1 MGVFLVV
8 DMSLTS
14 CIDTLPEP
22 LHSTFSLQEKLGSGA
37 YALVYRAQH
46 RVSKESFAL
55 KVVQKDELEAR
66 QMIPQLRRE
75 IEFLTVL
82 SGAPHIVQ
90 LHEVV
95 DTRQHLFLRFEL
107 CGVNL
112 EDVVT
117 AQGAISTE
125 DALRWTREVSEGLCV
140 MHRLGQVHR
149 DIKPSN
155 MLLDAEGSVKI
166 CDFGWACLES
176 DRKTGACGSE
186 AYAPPEQLTSVGS
199 CHTTRGDIYSLGAS
213 LQHLLLGRIPMNAH
227 DVPRGRSEE
236 VLELLRCMMRPIPLC
251 RPSAEELLL
260 RPELASNFLEKL
272 WRRGTAMLEAFSEAT
287 PSEASTRAPSPSD
300 EQVRYATATVKTRNL
315 LEVPTDAFVQFSGLQ
330 SNLTVQPVSP
340 VIRYTHGRVR
350 SAPVVCQ

>member
-1 MGVFLVV
+1 
-8 DMSLTS
+8 
-14 CIDTLPEP
+14 
-22 LHSTFSLQEKLGSGA
+22 
-37 YALVYRAQH
+37 
-46 RVSKESFAL
+46 
-55 KVVQKDELEAR
+55 
-66 QMIPQLRRE
+66 MIPQLRRE

-176 DRKTGACGSE
+176 DRQTGACGSE

-251 RPSAEELLL
+251 RPSAQELLL

-287 PSEASTRAPSPSD
+287 PSEASTRAPSPSVQ
-300 EQVRYATATVKTRNL
+300 QVPHATVKTRKL
-315 LEVPTDAFVQFSGLQ
+315 LEIPTDASLQFSGLR

>member
-236 VLELLRCMMRPIPLC
+236 VLGMMLLMMQPIPMC

-260 RPELASNFLEKL
+260 RPELASNILEKL
-272 WRRGTAMLEAFSEAT
+272 WRRGSALLATLSEAT
-287 PSEASTRAPSPSD
+287 PSEASTRAPSFSD
-300 EQVRYATATVKTRNL
+300 EKVRHATAIVQNQRLVEKPL
-315 LEVPTDAFVQFSGLQ
+315 DAAPANVGLH
-330 SNLTVQPVSP
+330 SNLTVQPAILETV
-340 VIRYTHGRVR
+340 YTHRRVR
-350 SAPVVCQ
+350 SAPVGW

>member
-1 MGVFLVV
+1 MPSTQSHGNSVQCDRTHAGDAQTKSHTHKGAPVQDSCCVPCAGFFFAV

-112 EDVVT
+112 EDVVDGPGSHLHRRRT
-117 AQGAISTE
+117 EMDARSFGGTLCHAPARAGAPRHQ
-125 DALRWTREVSEGLCV
+125 A
-140 MHRLGQVHR
+140 
-149 DIKPSN
+149 
-155 MLLDAEGSVKI
+155 
-166 CDFGWACLES
+166 F
-176 DRKTGACGSE
+176 
-186 AYAPPEQLTSVGS
+186 
-199 CHTTRGDIYSLGAS
+199 
-213 LQHLLLGRIPMNAH
+213 QHVAG
-227 DVPRGRSEE
+227 RGRLCED
-236 VLELLRCMMRPIPLC
+236 LR
-251 RPSAEELLL
+251 
-260 RPELASNFLEKL
+260 L
-272 WRRGTAMLEAFSEAT
+272 W
-287 PSEASTRAPSPSD
+287 
-300 EQVRYATATVKTRNL
+300 V
-315 LEVPTDAFVQFSGLQ
+315 GL
-330 SNLTVQPVSP
+330 S
-340 VIRYTHGRVR
+340 
-350 SAPVVCQ
+350 